1 MKRTIEIVLTAIG
14 LLFSLLGAGLTTFLV
29 LMTRLDVFKEGFEE
43 GYYDGAIEGTYDNSE
58 AAIVLNILSG
68 FGWLVVSMFAIGIIL
83 GIISIFFYIG
93 NKKPKAASI
102 ILIIGSVIV
111 GIGTVLTG
119 FMPALLYLIAG
130 IIGLVRKPPVEH
142 TDPIASTTEL

>member
-1 MKRTIEIVLTAIG
+1 
-14 LLFSLLGAGLTTFLV
+14 
-29 LMTRLDVFKEGFEE
+29 MTRLDVFKEGFEE

-58 AAIVLNILSG
+58 AELLLNILSG
-68 FGWLVVSMFAIGIIL
+68 FGWLVVAMFAIGIIL

-111 GIGTVLTG
+111 GIGTVLIG

-130 IIGLVRKPPVEH
+130 II
-142 TDPIASTTEL
+142 